1 MKRLLVS
8 LCCDIKLSSLF
19 QTNKVFWPYF
29 NLVTVVIHRLDLV
42 VMETIPFINVAF
54 AFVPV
59 IVVLIIMFRWSLA
72 VSDSA
77 VALARMLI
85 QLILIG
91 YALNWI
97 FAVDSSLLV
106 LGLLSFMLIVASS
119 IALRPLATKKGWRD
133 YGQAFCAISC
143 GGGATLAFVIYWV
156 LDIRP
161 WYQASTIIPLAGM
174 IFAAS
179 MNAVSVA
186 AERFVMEI
194 KHGSKPMFARNE
206 AFKAGLIPIFNSL
219 LAVGLVS
226 LPGMMTGQ
234 ILSGVSPLIAARY
247 QIVVMCMI
255 TGASGI
261 SAAIYLHLVS
271 KSKATGAL

>member
-1 MKRLLVS
+1 
-8 LCCDIKLSSLF
+8 
-19 QTNKVFWPYF
+19 
-29 NLVTVVIHRLDLV
+29 
-42 VMETIPFINVAF
+42 MESIPFINVAL

-77 VALARMLI
+77 VAMARMLI

-97 FAVDSSLLV
+97 FAVNTPWV
-106 LGLLSFMLIVASS
+106 ALGILSFMLVVASS
-119 IALRPLATKKGWRD
+119 IALRPLGATKGWSD
-133 YGQAFCAISC
+133 YGQALCAISC
-143 GGGATLAFVIYWV
+143 GGGATLAFIIYFV

-194 KHGSKPMFARNE
+194 KHGSKPMIARNE

-261 SAAIYLHLVS
+261 SEAIYLHLVS
-271 KSKATGAL
+271 KSKATRAL

>member
-1 MKRLLVS
+1 
-8 LCCDIKLSSLF
+8 
-19 QTNKVFWPYF
+19 
-29 NLVTVVIHRLDLV
+29 
-42 VMETIPFINVAF
+42 MEIIPFTNVAL
-54 AFVPV
+54 AFIPV
-59 IVVLIIMFRWSLA
+59 MVVLILMFRWSLA
-72 VSDSA
+72 VSESA

-97 FAVDSSLLV
+97 FAVNSSWLV
-106 LGLLSFMLIVASS
+106 LGLLSFMLIVAST
-119 IALRPLATKKGWRD
+119 IALRPLTGKKGWRD
-133 YGQAFCAISC
+133 YGQALCAISC
-143 GGGATLAFVIYWV
+143 GGGATLAFIIYFV

-161 WYQASTIIPLAGM
+161 WYQASSIIPIAGM

-186 AERFVMEI
+186 AERFVMET
-194 KHGSKPMFARNE
+194 KHGSAPIVARNE

-234 ILSGVSPLIAARY
+234 ILSGVPPLIAARY

-261 SAAIYLHLVS
+261 SAAIYLHLAS
-271 KSKATGAL
+271 KNKTA

>member
-1 MKRLLVS
+1 
-8 LCCDIKLSSLF
+8 
-19 QTNKVFWPYF
+19 
-29 NLVTVVIHRLDLV
+29 
-42 VMETIPFINVAF
+42 METIPFINVAL

-59 IVVLIIMFRWSLA
+59 MVVLIVMFRWSLA
-72 VSDSA
+72 VSESA
-77 VALARMLI
+77 VALARMFI

-97 FAVDSSLLV
+97 FAVNSSWLV
-106 LGLLSFMLIVASS
+106 LGLLSFMLIVAST

-133 YGQAFCAISC
+133 YGQALCSISC
-143 GGGATLAFVIYWV
+143 GGGATLAFIIYFV

-161 WYQASTIIPLAGM
+161 WYQASSIIPIAGM

-186 AERFVMEI
+186 AERFVMET
-194 KHGSKPMFARNE
+194 KHGSAPIIARNE

-234 ILSGVSPLIAARY
+234 ILSGVPPLIAARY

-271 KSKATGAL
+271 KSKTT

>member
-1 MKRLLVS
+1 
-8 LCCDIKLSSLF
+8 
-19 QTNKVFWPYF
+19 
-29 NLVTVVIHRLDLV
+29 
-42 VMETIPFINVAF
+42 METIPLTNVAL
-54 AFVPV
+54 AFIPV
-59 IVVLIIMFRWSLA
+59 MVVLLVMFRWSLA
-72 VSDSA
+72 VSESA

-97 FAVDSSLLV
+97 FAVNSSWLV
-106 LGLLSFMLIVASS
+106 LGLLSFMLIVAST
-119 IALRPLATKKGWRD
+119 IALRPLTRKKRWRD
-133 YGQAFCAISC
+133 YGQALCAISC
-143 GGGATLAFVIYWV
+143 GGGATLAFIIYFV

-161 WYQASTIIPLAGM
+161 WYQASSIIPIAGM

-186 AERFVMEI
+186 AERFVMET
-194 KHGSKPMFARNE
+194 KHGSAPIVARNE

-226 LPGMMTGQ
+226 MPGMMTGQ
-234 ILSGVSPLIAARY
+234 ILSGVPPLIAARY

-271 KSKATGAL
+271 KNKTA

>member
-1 MKRLLVS
+1 
-8 LCCDIKLSSLF
+8 
-19 QTNKVFWPYF
+19 
-29 NLVTVVIHRLDLV
+29 
-42 VMETIPFINVAF
+42 METIPLTNVAL
-54 AFVPV
+54 AFIPV
-59 IVVLIIMFRWSLA
+59 MVVLLVMFRWSLA
-72 VSDSA
+72 VSESA

-97 FAVDSSLLV
+97 FAVNSSWLV
-106 LGLLSFMLIVASS
+106 LGLLSFMLLVAST
-119 IALRPLATKKGWRD
+119 IALRPLTRKKRWRD
-133 YGQAFCAISC
+133 YGQALCAISC
-143 GGGATLAFVIYWV
+143 GGGATLAFIIYFV

-161 WYQASTIIPLAGM
+161 WYQASSIIPIAGM

-186 AERFVMEI
+186 AERFVMET
-194 KHGSKPMFARNE
+194 KHGSAPIVARNE

-234 ILSGVSPLIAARY
+234 ILSGVPPLIAARY

-271 KSKATGAL
+271 KNKAA

>member
-1 MKRLLVS
+1 
-8 LCCDIKLSSLF
+8 
-19 QTNKVFWPYF
+19 
-29 NLVTVVIHRLDLV
+29 
-42 VMETIPFINVAF
+42 METIPLTNVAL
-54 AFVPV
+54 AFIPV
-59 IVVLIIMFRWSLA
+59 MVVLLVMFRWSLA
-72 VSDSA
+72 VSESA

-97 FAVDSSLLV
+97 FAVNSSWLV
-106 LGLLSFMLIVASS
+106 LGLLSFMLIVAST
-119 IALRPLATKKGWRD
+119 IALRPLTRKKRWRD
-133 YGQAFCAISC
+133 YGQALCAISC
-143 GGGATLAFVIYWV
+143 GGGATLAFIIYFV

-161 WYQASTIIPLAGM
+161 WYQASSIIPIAGM

-186 AERFVMEI
+186 AERFVMET
-194 KHGSKPMFARNE
+194 KHGSAPIVARNE

-234 ILSGVSPLIAARY
+234 ILSGVPPLIAARY

-271 KSKATGAL
+271 KNKTA

>member
-1 MKRLLVS
+1 
-8 LCCDIKLSSLF
+8 
-19 QTNKVFWPYF
+19 
-29 NLVTVVIHRLDLV
+29 
-42 VMETIPFINVAF
+42 METIPFTNVAL
-54 AFVPV
+54 AFIPV
-59 IVVLIIMFRWSLA
+59 MVVLLVMFRWSLA
-72 VSDSA
+72 VSESA

-97 FAVDSSLLV
+97 FAVNSSWLV
-106 LGLLSFMLIVASS
+106 LGLLSFMLLVAST
-119 IALRPLATKKGWRD
+119 IALRPLTRKKGWRD
-133 YGQAFCAISC
+133 YGQALCAISC
-143 GGGATLAFVIYWV
+143 GGGATLAFIIYFV

-161 WYQASTIIPLAGM
+161 WYQASSIIPIAGM

-186 AERFVMEI
+186 AERFVMET
-194 KHGSKPMFARNE
+194 KHGSAPIVARNE

-234 ILSGVSPLIAARY
+234 ILSGVPPLIAARY

-271 KSKATGAL
+271 KNKTA

>member
-1 MKRLLVS
+1 
-8 LCCDIKLSSLF
+8 
-19 QTNKVFWPYF
+19 
-29 NLVTVVIHRLDLV
+29 
-42 VMETIPFINVAF
+42 METIPFTNVAL

-59 IVVLIIMFRWSLA
+59 MVVLIVMFRWSLA
-72 VSDSA
+72 VSESA

-97 FAVDSSLLV
+97 FAVNSSGLV
-106 LGLLSFMLIVASS
+106 LGLLSFMLIVAST
-119 IALRPLATKKGWRD
+119 IALRPLTRKKGWRD
-133 YGQAFCAISC
+133 YGQALCAISC
-143 GGGATLAFVIYWV
+143 GGGATLAFIIYFV

-161 WYQASTIIPLAGM
+161 WYQASSIIPIAGM

-179 MNAVSVA
+179 MNAGSVA
-186 AERFVMEI
+186 AERFVMET
-194 KHGSKPMFARNE
+194 KHGSAPIVARNE
-206 AFKAGLIPIFNSL
+206 AFKAGLIPIFNGL

-234 ILSGVSPLIAARY
+234 ILSGVPPLIAARY

-271 KSKATGAL
+271 KNKTA

>member
-1 MKRLLVS
+1 
-8 LCCDIKLSSLF
+8 
-19 QTNKVFWPYF
+19 
-29 NLVTVVIHRLDLV
+29 
-42 VMETIPFINVAF
+42 METIPLTNVAL
-54 AFVPV
+54 AFIPV
-59 IVVLIIMFRWSLA
+59 IVVLLVMFRWSLA
-72 VSDSA
+72 VSESA

-97 FAVDSSLLV
+97 FAVNSSWLV
-106 LGLLSFMLIVASS
+106 LGLLSFMLIVAST
-119 IALRPLATKKGWRD
+119 IALRPLTRKKRWRD
-133 YGQAFCAISC
+133 YGQALCAISC
-143 GGGATLAFVIYWV
+143 GGGATLAFIIYFV

-161 WYQASTIIPLAGM
+161 WYQASSIIPIAGM

-186 AERFVMEI
+186 AERFVMET
-194 KHGSKPMFARNE
+194 KHGSAPIVARNE

-226 LPGMMTGQ
+226 MPGMMTGQ
-234 ILSGVSPLIAARY
+234 ILSGVPPLIAARY

-271 KSKATGAL
+271 KNKTA

>member
-1 MKRLLVS
+1 
-8 LCCDIKLSSLF
+8 
-19 QTNKVFWPYF
+19 
-29 NLVTVVIHRLDLV
+29 
-42 VMETIPFINVAF
+42 MEAIPFINVAL

-59 IVVLIIMFRWSLA
+59 MVVLIVMFRWSLA
-72 VSDSA
+72 VSESA

-97 FAVDSSLLV
+97 FAVNSSCLV
-106 LGLLSFMLIVASS
+106 LGLLSFMLIVAST
-119 IALRPLATKKGWRD
+119 IALRPLATKNGWRD
-133 YGQAFCAISC
+133 YAQALCAISC
-143 GGGATLAFVIYWV
+143 GGGATLAFIIYFV

-161 WYQASTIIPLAGM
+161 WYQASSIIPIAGM

-186 AERFVMEI
+186 AERFVMEA
-194 KHGSKPMFARNE
+194 KHGSAPFIARNE

-234 ILSGVSPLIAARY
+234 ILSGVPPLIAARY

-261 SAAIYLHLVS
+261 SAALYLHLVS
-271 KSKATGAL
+271 KTKTT

>member
-1 MKRLLVS
+1 
-8 LCCDIKLSSLF
+8 
-19 QTNKVFWPYF
+19 
-29 NLVTVVIHRLDLV
+29 
-42 VMETIPFINVAF
+42 MEVIPFISVAF
-54 AFVPV
+54 SFVPV
-59 IVVLIIMFRWSLA
+59 IVVLTVMFRWSLEI
-72 VSDSA
+72 SDSI

-97 FAVDSSLLV
+97 FAVNSSWLV
-106 LGLLSFMLIVASS
+106 LGLLSFMLVVASS
-119 IALRPLATKKGWRD
+119 IALRPLAATKGWHD
-133 YGQAFCAISC
+133 YGQALCAISC
-143 GGGATLAFVIYWV
+143 GGGATLAFIIYFV

-161 WYQASTIIPLAGM
+161 WYQASTIVPLAGM

-194 KHGSKPMFARNE
+194 KHGTKPLSARNE

-234 ILSGVSPLIAARY
+234 ILSGVAPLIAARY
-247 QIVVMCMI
+247 QIIVMCMI

-261 SAAIYLHLVS
+261 SAAIYLHLAS
-271 KSKATGAL
+271 KSTATKAL

>member
-1 MKRLLVS
+1 
-8 LCCDIKLSSLF
+8 
-19 QTNKVFWPYF
+19 
-29 NLVTVVIHRLDLV
+29 
-42 VMETIPFINVAF
+42 METIPLTNVAL
-54 AFVPV
+54 AFIPV
-59 IVVLIIMFRWSLA
+59 MVVLLVMFRWSLA
-72 VSDSA
+72 VSESA

-97 FAVDSSLLV
+97 FAVNSSWLV
-106 LGLLSFMLIVASS
+106 LGLLSFMLIVAST
-119 IALRPLATKKGWRD
+119 IALRPLTRKKRWRD
-133 YGQAFCAISC
+133 YGQALCAISC
-143 GGGATLAFVIYWV
+143 GGGATLAFIIYFV

-161 WYQASTIIPLAGM
+161 WYQASSIIPIAGM

-186 AERFVMEI
+186 AERFVMET
-194 KHGSKPMFARNE
+194 KHGSAPIVARNE

-234 ILSGVSPLIAARY
+234 ILSGVPPLIAARY

-271 KSKATGAL
+271 KNKAA

>member
-1 MKRLLVS
+1 
-8 LCCDIKLSSLF
+8 
-19 QTNKVFWPYF
+19 
-29 NLVTVVIHRLDLV
+29 
-42 VMETIPFINVAF
+42 METIPFTNVAL
-54 AFVPV
+54 AFIPV
-59 IVVLIIMFRWSLA
+59 MVVLIVMFRWSLA
-72 VSDSA
+72 VSESA

-97 FAVDSSLLV
+97 FAVNSSWLV
-106 LGLLSFMLIVASS
+106 LGLLSFMLLVAST
-119 IALRPLATKKGWRD
+119 IALRPLTRKKGWRD
-133 YGQAFCAISC
+133 YGQALCAISC
-143 GGGATLAFVIYWV
+143 GGGATLAFIIYFV

-161 WYQASTIIPLAGM
+161 WYQASSIIPIAGM

-186 AERFVMEI
+186 AERFVMET
-194 KHGSKPMFARNE
+194 KHGSAPIVARNE

-234 ILSGVSPLIAARY
+234 ILSGVPPLIAARY

-271 KSKATGAL
+271 KNKTA

>member
-1 MKRLLVS
+1 
-8 LCCDIKLSSLF
+8 
-19 QTNKVFWPYF
+19 
-29 NLVTVVIHRLDLV
+29 
-42 VMETIPFINVAF
+42 METIPFTNVAL

-59 IVVLIIMFRWSLA
+59 MVVLIVMFRWSLA
-72 VSDSA
+72 VSESA

-97 FAVDSSLLV
+97 FAVNSSGLV
-106 LGLLSFMLIVASS
+106 LGLLSFMLIVAST
-119 IALRPLATKKGWRD
+119 IALRPLTRKKGWRD
-133 YGQAFCAISC
+133 YGQALCAISC
-143 GGGATLAFVIYWV
+143 GGGATLAFIIYFV

-161 WYQASTIIPLAGM
+161 WYQASSIIPIAGM

-186 AERFVMEI
+186 AERFVMET
-194 KHGSKPMFARNE
+194 KHGSAPIVARNE
-206 AFKAGLIPIFNSL
+206 AFKAGLIPIFNGL

-234 ILSGVSPLIAARY
+234 ILSGVPPLIAARY

-271 KSKATGAL
+271 KNKTA

>member
-1 MKRLLVS
+1 
-8 LCCDIKLSSLF
+8 
-19 QTNKVFWPYF
+19 
-29 NLVTVVIHRLDLV
+29 
-42 VMETIPFINVAF
+42 METIPLTNVAL
-54 AFVPV
+54 AFIPV
-59 IVVLIIMFRWSLA
+59 MVVLLVMFRWSLA
-72 VSDSA
+72 VSESA

-97 FAVDSSLLV
+97 FAVNSSWLV
-106 LGLLSFMLIVASS
+106 LGLLSFMLIVAST
-119 IALRPLATKKGWRD
+119 IALRPLTRKKRWRD
-133 YGQAFCAISC
+133 YGQALCAISC
-143 GGGATLAFVIYWV
+143 GGGATLAFIIYFV

-161 WYQASTIIPLAGM
+161 WYQASSIIPIAGM

-186 AERFVMEI
+186 AERFVMET
-194 KHGSKPMFARNE
+194 KHGSAPIVTRNE

-234 ILSGVSPLIAARY
+234 ILSGVPPLIAARY

-271 KSKATGAL
+271 KNKTA